1 MQQPAAQPA
10 AAHAPQAHP
19 PVVVQPDTVRP
30 ASPPR
35 LGEPGYPP
43 LPPQERFED
52 WGKLRAP
59 VRDMERAPSLFE
71 RVTASFGRQREDP
84 AQEPVERA
92 PEPAMAGDSGERR
105 AGGEEEV
112 YDIPAF
118 LRR

>member
-10 AAHAPQAHP
+10 PQAQQ

-30 ASPPR
+30 VANPPR

-43 LPPQERFED
+43 LPPQERFQE
-52 WGKLRAP
+52 WGRLRAP

-71 RVTASFGRQREDP
+71 RVTATFGRQREDHP
-84 AQEPVERA
+84 PEEVVERT

-105 AGGEEEV
+105 AGSEEEV